1 MDAEG
6 QFVICVDPGT
16 CIGVQGGISNKVIF
30 RPWSW
35 RRLMPGHLGDGIT
48 EGGGETEG
56 FPSCWVWGTQSGIGL
71 GSWRGAMTGRGGK

>member
-16 CIGVQGGISNKVIF
+16 CIGVQGGISNKVVF

-48 EGGGETEG
+48 EGEEKLKASLPAGSGGHKAESGWGAGGE
-56 FPSCWVWGTQSGIGL
+56 P
-71 GSWRGAMTGRGGK
+71 